1 MLRFLRRFLGP
12 RGLDGDG
19 FFTQSRRERWRH
31 WANVGVLFLGVTAII
46 SVVAEYGFYLKP
58 EWEAY
63 TQTAGVVVLYG
74 FALLTLVK
82 LLVAENRMEH
92 IRSRGVEIGLLSII
106 LLYLLLPRM
115 VEGLLLS
122 LNPLLTTDTLTRLY
136 LVITQFFVMVA
147 FTPTLLR
154 YSKKLM
160 LGNIQPSMLILLSF
174 AFLIGVGTIL
184 LLLPRATVGNSPSL
198 LDALFTATSAVCVTG
213 LIVVD
218 TATFFT
224 PVGHSIL
231 MILMQIGGLGI
242 MTLTTFFAFM
252 MGGGT
257 RLKEYSTMQSLLGEE
272 SLGKIKRTILQIAL
286 VTFTIEGIGA
296 FALYEFSEGMNFA
309 SQKERVLFSLFHA
322 VSGYC
327 NAGFA
332 STTENLADVALR
344 FNSGVL
350 TTIMVL
356 VVIGGLGYP
365 VLLNLG
371 TLLRIRSGTFIQ
383 RRLSVHTKLVLS
395 TTTFLLVAGSIGFF
409 LLEQDN
415 TLRGLSF
422 GRQLMAS
429 LFHSVSART
438 AGFNTVDIGALTAPT
453 LFFVM
458 VLMWIGASPGS
469 TGGGVKTT
477 TIALA
482 LLNILAIASGRNTVE
497 VFKRRVS
504 DISIVKAFSTVL
516 LSFSFIALAFF
527 CLLLSERAPF
537 EALLFEVVS
546 AASTVGFST
555 GLTPQL
561 SGTGKFIIILC
572 MFVGRVGF
580 LATIV
585 ALVRHRFE
593 GRYDYTRENVFVT

>member
-1 MLRFLRRFLGP
+1 MRKMIRRFLGP
-12 RGLDGDG
+12 RGADGDG
-19 FFTQSRRERWRH
+19 FFTQSRRERLRL
-31 WANVGVLFLGVTAII
+31 WANVGLLFLGLVAIV
-46 SVVAEYGFYLKP
+46 SVVAEYGFYLRR

-74 FALLTLVK
+74 FAGLTLVK
-82 LLVAENRMEH
+82 LLVAENRRAH

-106 LLYLLLPRM
+106 LLYLLLPRV

-122 LNPLLTTDTLTRLY
+122 VNPLLTTDTLTRVY
-136 LVITQFFVMVA
+136 LVITQFLVIVA
-147 FTPTLLR
+147 FIPSLLR
-154 YSKKLM
+154 YSKRLM

-184 LLLPRATVGNSPSL
+184 LLLPRATVGNPLSL

-272 SLGKIKRTILQIAL
+272 SLGKIKQTIVQIAF
-286 VTFTIEGIGA
+286 VTFAIEGVGA
-296 FALYEFSEGMNFA
+296 FALYQFSDGMNFV
-309 SQKERVLFSLFHA
+309 SEKERIMFSLFHA

-371 TLLRIRSGTFIQ
+371 TLLRIRSGTFAQ
-383 RRLSVHTKLVLS
+383 RRLTIHTKIVLLA
-395 TTTFLLVAGSIGFF
+395 TAFLLVTGSIGFF

-415 TLRGLSF
+415 TLSDLSL

-438 AGFNTVDIGALTAPT
+438 AGFNTVDIGALTPPA
-453 LFFVM
+453 LFFMM

-469 TGGGVKTT
+469 TGGGIKTT
-477 TIALA
+477 TITLA

-516 LSFSFIALAFF
+516 LSFCFITAAFF
-527 CLLLSERAPF
+527 CLLLTERAPF

-546 AASTVGFST
+546 AASTVGLST
-555 GLTPQL
+555 GLTSQL
-561 SGTGKFIIILC
+561 SETGKFIIILC

-593 GRYDYTRENVFVT
+593 GRYDYTQENVFVT